1 MSVVRG
7 HLTVRRVVERACCRC
22 VPRGAVRYSALG
34 QFGQDVP
41 PHRSC
46 WGVLSVVAGDVD
58 HRADLQNGP
67 RRRRRGAK
75 EVTRS
80 SPLVQALEG

>member
-1 MSVVRG
+1 M
-7 HLTVRRVVERACCRC
+7 VRRVVERVGCRC

-41 PHRSC
+41 PHLSC

-58 HRADLQNGP
+58 HRADLQSEL
-67 RRRRRGAK
+67 RRLRRAATGVRL
-75 EVTRS
+75 S
-80 SPLVQALEG
+80 SPLVQAIEGWSF